1 MTHNLTDLDKSLIIA
16 YANHDMN
23 RSKTAKHLYMSDAT
37 VSYHLDLIYAK
48 TGVNP
53 RSFFGLLYLLTECFG
68 GVNYD

>member
-1 MTHNLTDLDKSLIIA
+1 MNHNLTDLDKSLIIA

-37 VSYHLDLIYAK
+37 VSYHLDLIYTQ